1 MGRGRGENLSAVR
14 SWSLNRG
21 FGLESDEIL
30 GDDIGTAKS
39 EDFSE
44 TEIVI
49 HLRAFWK
56 YDKLFSKNV
65 IVRV

>member
-1 MGRGRGENLSAVR
+1 MGRGRGENLSAGR
-14 SWSLNRG
+14 NWSLTRG
-21 FGLESDEIL
+21 FGLEPEKIL

-49 HLRAFWK
+49 HLRAFPWAFWK
-56 YDKLFSKNV
+56 YD
-65 IVRV
+65 

>member
-1 MGRGRGENLSAVR
+1 MGRGRGENLSAGR
-14 SWSLNRG
+14 NWSLTRG
-21 FGLESDEIL
+21 FGLEPEKIL

-56 YDKLFSKNV
+56 YD
-65 IVRV
+65 

>member
-1 MGRGRGENLSAVR
+1 VYILIDNRDRTGWDGGEAKIFQQCAINPV
-14 SWSLNRG
+14 NRG
-21 FGLESDEIL
+21 FGLESEEIL

-49 HLRAFWK
+49 HLRAF
-56 YDKLFSKNV
+56 
-65 IVRV
+65 